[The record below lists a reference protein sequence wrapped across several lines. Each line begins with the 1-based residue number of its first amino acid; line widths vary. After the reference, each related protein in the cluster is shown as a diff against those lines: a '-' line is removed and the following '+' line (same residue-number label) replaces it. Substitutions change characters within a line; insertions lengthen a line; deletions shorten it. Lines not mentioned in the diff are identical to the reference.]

1 MRKTLSKSKRAM
13 EVKVY
18 AVRVG
23 NRYGI
28 EFEKYLKDK
37 IPDINKKYFNDVKI
51 THIQGSPLKD
61 LIDTSEAVL
70 NNNLNP
76 VPHLPARSMESEN
89 DLNFLLNKLTKLGVS
104 DLSLIHI

>member
-37 IPDINKKYFNDVKI
+37 IQV
-51 THIQGSPLKD
+51 
-61 LIDTSEAVL
+61 
-70 NNNLNP
+70 
-76 VPHLPARSMESEN
+76 
-89 DLNFLLNKLTKLGVS
+89 
-104 DLSLIHI
+104 